1 MKAMLFKFIKF
12 CIVGFSGLIVDF
24 ATTWVLKEKL
34 RTNKYLANSTGFI
47 LAVSSNYIFNRI
59 WTFQSTNSS
68 IALEFTSFFIVS
80 LIGLLI
86 NNSIL
91 FITHEKLKREFY
103 FSKLIAIF
111 LTTAWNFLA
120 NYFYTFMN

>member
-1 MKAMLFKFIKF
+1 MLFKFIKF
-12 CIVGFSGLIVDF
+12 CIVGFSGLIIDF

-34 RTNKYLANSTGFI
+34 KTHKYLANSTGFI
-47 LAVSSNYIFNRI
+47 FAVSSNYIFNRI
-59 WTFQSTNSS
+59 WTFQSTNASV
-68 IALEFTSFFIVS
+68 ALEYTSFFIVS

-86 NNSIL
+86 NNAML
-91 FITHEKLKREFY
+91 YFIHEKLKREFY

-111 LTTAWNFLA
+111 LTTAWNFFA

>member
-68 IALEFTSFFIVS
+68 ISIEFASFFIVS

-91 FITHEKLKREFY
+91 YITHEKLKREFY
-103 FSKLIAIF
+103 LLSDRKKLTIC
-111 LTTAWNFLA
+111 
-120 NYFYTFMN
+120 